1 MGKRLAALHEWVDNL
16 AHGKR
21 IKNYYAIYTSSMIGL
36 DVYQSKKELAN
47 WWGSPSPHDPRWMRQ
62 DRQEHC
68 RAVGGRHCQEGG
80 ERPRRNRPYSRPVQ
94 PDGSKG

>member
-47 WWGSPSPHDPRWMRQ
+47 WWGSDPVHMTPAGCAKIVMNIAEQ
-62 DRQEHC
+62 
-68 RAVGGRHCQEGG
+68 
-80 ERPRRNRPYSRPVQ
+80 
-94 PDGSKG
+94 